1 MSAVN
6 PSSHPARSLEE
17 VLRGWLPSRRW
28 FPFDGDPERHLRAAR
43 LLAGAPVRIH
53 TANGIV
59 QGWRVTLDA
68 VRVGDVEVAGVE
80 AIVAPQPMPYVLLGN
95 SFIGRFSMRR
105 DSDQMVLE
113 KRY

>member
-1 MSAVN
+1 M
-6 PSSHPARSLEE
+6 
-17 VLRGWLPSRRW
+17 
-28 FPFDGDPERHLRAAR
+28 GDIQRFHVGAR
-43 LLAGAPVRIH
+43 LSETAVHNGTVHLAGQVADAERIGLDYKGGTPVRIG
-53 TANGIV
+53 TANGVV
-59 QGWRVTLDA
+59 QGWQVRLDA

-80 AIVAPQPMPYVLLGN
+80 AVVSPQSMPYVLLGN